1 MSGHAR
7 FMLSKKCLALA
18 LTIDDSLSHTVT
30 HFLTQKADINP
41 LQTLFALTH
50 TQTERH
56 STDALHEGNRHST
69 AWEPVS
75 HHVAFRVFLRLI
87 RHSCCWPGFV
97 FITWSS

>member
-41 LQTLFALTH
+41 LQPFCPDTH

-56 STDALHEGNRHST
+56 FTDTLYEGNRHST
-69 AWEPVS
+69 AWEPMS
-75 HHVAFRVFLRLI
+75 HHVAFRVFRRLI
-87 RHSCCWPGFV
+87 RQSCWQLV
-97 FITWSS
+97 FFLS